1 MGGERILVLTPSRGR
16 PGRLAE
22 MLDATLGTSGPGTH
36 IAIGYDEDD
45 PERTGYESLS
55 REARGRWPGRTF
67 WYCGP
72 RRSVTRWTNW
82 LAGHPRAARYPY
94 LASLGDDHLP
104 RTQGWDEQLTA
115 AIEAA
120 GGTGIAYGD
129 DGHQH
134 QNLPTAPVISAG
146 IVAVLGWVML
156 PGLMSQFPDN
166 AWRDLGDLAGCLYY
180 VPGVVI
186 EHCHPDAGKASRDRT
201 YSDGHAHWA
210 EDQAVY
216 LDWARGQRDNDVA
229 AIRDA
234 IRQRA

>member
-1 MGGERILVLTPSRGR
+1 MGGETVLVLTPSRGR

-36 IAIGYDEDD
+36 VAVGYDEDD
-45 PERTGYESLS
+45 PELAGYTDLAAAA
-55 REARGRWPGRTF
+55 RELYPGRTF
-67 WYCGP
+67 WH
-72 RRSVTRWTNW
+72 RRRRMSVTGWTNY

-104 RTQGWDEQLTA
+104 RTEGWDEQLTA

-210 EDQAVY
+210 DDQAVY